1 MTTTTEWMTSNGN
14 YGLGYYHAGI
24 QKTKAEQVSAGLT
37 RAERAY
43 TENAH
48 CYPRFER
55 QKIRALLDE
64 NILSGA
70 KQPDATMLQR
80 VPMVPRVDPE
90 ERPQTGS
97 SKAGSQRSNRSMRS
111 NGGFSQRSMRSDASR
126 RAGSQISSRAGA
138 PSGAFIKTQTHGY
151 PAYFGQA
158 VYNTTNALYGKPGQR
173 IPDQVGRGRETW
185 MLGRGGGQITTFNN
199 CLHGQSAD
207 YCPDVRHQPRL

>member
-14 YGLGYYHAGI
+14 YGLAYYHAGI
-24 QKTKAEQVSAGLT
+24 QKTKAEQVSAGLS

-43 TENAH
+43 HEFGH

-70 KQPDATMLQR
+70 KQPDPDMLQR
-80 VPMVPRVDPE
+80 VPMVPRIDPE

-97 SKAGSQRSNRSMRS
+97 SKAASQRSNRSRRS
-111 NGGFSQRSMRSDASR
+111 NLSQGSMRSEASR
-126 RAGSQISSRAGA
+126 RAGSQISSRVGA
-138 PSGAFIKTQTHGY
+138 PAATFIKTQTSGY
-151 PAYFGQA
+151 PPYYDRAAYR
-158 VYNTTNALYGKPGQR
+158 TSNANYGAPGSKT
-173 IPDQVGRGRETW
+173 PDEVGRGRETW

-199 CLHGQSAD
+199 CLHRESNFH
-207 YCPDVRHQPRL
+207 CPEIRHEPQL